1 MSPAMGKEQPK
12 LDDQHMQRALDLAAA
27 GEPSPNPRV
36 GAVVARGARVI
47 GEGCHREAGG
57 PHAEAEALKAA
68 GANARGATL
77 YVTLEPC
84 CHEGRTPPCTDA
96 IISAGISRVVY
107 GADDPNPNVPGH
119 GKDVLREAGIEVVS
133 GVLGPACNTLIRPWH
148 TYITE
153 GRSHLSLKLAVSLD
167 GRIASRT
174 GDAKWISG
182 EASRRRA
189 HALRAGNDAV
199 MVGIGTVLA
208 DNPSLTVRLVEGSNP
223 VRVVVDSQLRLPLD
237 SDLVVTC
244 KEVPTCVVTTPDASQ
259 AAEEQLTDAGVS
271 VVRVP
276 ATAEG
281 RCDMKH
287 VLEALAKREVVS
299 VLCEGGAELAGS
311 LLAGRLPKDIHMFV
325 APMFLGPRGKP
336 MAVAWAGPEGPDI
349 APHVDSPMWEQCG
362 NDAYISGS
370 LVYPK
375 KAKTKD

>member
-1 MSPAMGKEQPK
+1 VPDVDERYMT
-12 LDDQHMQRALDLAAA
+12 RALELAAL
-27 GEPSPNPRV
+27 GEPSPNPKV
-36 GAVVARGARVI
+36 GAVVVKDGAI
-47 GEGCHREAGG
+47 LGEGCHKEAGG
-57 PHAEAEALKAA
+57 PHAETEALGLA
-68 GANARGATL
+68 GAGAQGATL
-77 YVTLEPC
+77 YSTLEPC

-96 IISAGISRVVY
+96 IVRAGIRRVVF
-107 GADDPNPNVPGH
+107 GSTDPNPSVPGH
-119 GKDVLREAGIEVVS
+119 GKEVLLAAGLEVS
-133 GVLGPACNTLIRPWH
+133 GGVLETECDALIRPWR
-148 TYITE
+148 TFITQ

-182 EASRRRA
+182 EESRKRA
-189 HALRAGNDAV
+189 HALRAANDAV

-208 DNPSLTVRLVEGSNP
+208 DDPSLTVRLVSGSNP
-223 VRVVVDSQLRLPLD
+223 IRVVVDSQLRIPL
-237 SDLVVTC
+237 SSEIVTTC
-244 KEVPTCVVTTPDASQ
+244 NAVPTCVVTTPEASS
-259 AAEEQLTDAGVS
+259 AAESKLTELGVA

-336 MAVAWAGPEGPDI
+336 MAVAWAGPEGPDN
-349 APHVDSPMWEQCG
+349 APHVDSPTWEQCG
-362 NDAYISGS
+362 NDAYISGT

-375 KAKTKD
+375 KVKATP